1 MTCSR
6 VWWTP
11 VLALFVTLSIQPLF
25 AQELPV
31 SAPLT
36 GEFLYLQAETVQTS
50 RLPNLLDS
58 EEQFFQGDEVRVLI
72 LDKPLDRGVKD
83 DLENI
88 GVELLDYLPLNS
100 FTVRL
105 DGVSRQRLDR
115 VEAVIRVVDYSDGW
129 RLQPGILEKMGTH
142 QQPVRRELDEQGL
155 LALIVSLHPGSDLEQ
170 AIVALR
176 ELQVNVALVERVG
189 RHDEI
194 SVIST
199 PTQLGQIAQLKEVLF
214 IEDAPDITL
223 RNNTTRWIVQT
234 NLTNQTPVYSNGI
247 HGEGQVI
254 GVLDGRVDQNHCS
267 FPAGKIVAY
276 NSSIGADT
284 HGTHVAGTAAGNN
297 NSNTDSRGIAY
308 EAGLVVNTIPAFTEA
323 GITSRLNTHHG
334 QGGRLHTNSWGNDGT
349 TSYDSLARGFDVFLR
364 NNEESFVCL
373 AVTNGAVL
381 RNPENAKNL
390 LAVGASQDTPSQ
402 ANHCSGG
409 VGPTS
414 DGRRKPEVYAP
425 GCGTQ
430 SSQANTACGT
440 TGLTGTSMACPAV
453 AGASALVRQYYVDG
467 YYPGGSPNAADSIVP
482 TGALIKATVINSA
495 VDMAGVGGYPSNL
508 EGWGRVRID
517 DPLFF
522 TGDARALGVL
532 DDVRNVDG
540 LNTGQVITYNVN
552 VISSAQDLRLTVAWT
567 DVAATAGT
575 AFASVND
582 LDLEVTSPGGTLFR
596 GNVFSG
602 GFSTTGGTKDDRNNV
617 EQVHIDN
624 PATGAWTVT
633 IRAAAVNSGSQGY
646 SIVASGDIQLAP
658 PDCNGN
664 GVPDEADIAGG
675 VSSDCDGNSIPDEC
689 QEDCNQNGIADT
701 CDITAG
707 TSIDCDGN
715 SVPDECQPDCNNNG
729 VADACDI
736 SGGLEA
742 DCDGNAVPDSCD
754 IASGAGDCD
763 NNGAIDT
770 CEIVGGADDC
780 NFNGSLDGCDIASG
794 TSVDCN
800 GNGIP
805 DECDAVSVNTYTSSP
820 AAPVPPDASDNIV
833 VADAG
838 TILDL
843 DVQLNITHT
852 FIGDLVIDVSS
863 PAGTTVRLHD
873 EAGADADNI
882 NTTYNDDG
890 AGTAP
895 AQALSAV
902 DGQQKQGSWT
912 LLVTDVFPGAD
923 DGVINTWGLVIEA
936 QGAGFND
943 CNNNGAADE
952 CEIASGTA
960 ADCNANDV
968 PDSCDIASGTST
980 DTNGNGIPD
989 ECDIADCNNNGIPDA
1004 QDIASGTESDCN
1016 ANTIPDSCDIADG
1029 AVDCDLDGVLDSCEL
1044 ISGSGQDCNSNG
1056 TLDNCDIAS
1065 GTSADD
1071 NSNGIP
1077 DSCEVIQFIRGD
1089 ANTDAAVNI
1098 ADVVFMLV
1106 FLFDNGIDSNCS
1118 DTLDCN
1124 DDGAR
1129 DISDP
1134 VQLLSYL
1141 FDTGTDLPA
1150 PSPGCGDDPTV
1161 DTISC
1166 DSYPPCP

>member
-1 MTCSR
+1 MTFSR

-11 VLALFVTLSIQPLF
+11 VLLLLFILSCQPLF

-31 SAPLT
+31 GAPLVS
-36 GEFLYLQAETVQTS
+36 EFLYLQADTVQTS
-50 RLPNLLDS
+50 RLPDLLDLEDPYFRGTEVKVLVLDQPLSS
-58 EEQFFQGDEVRVLI
+58 ELQTA
-72 LDKPLDRGVKD
+72 
-83 DLENI
+83 LENL
-88 GVELLDYLPLNS
+88 GVILLDYLPLNS

-105 DGVSRQRLDR
+105 DGVSRLELGRIP
-115 VEAVIRVVDYSDGW
+115 AVIRVIEFSASW
-129 RLQPGILEKMGTH
+129 RLQPGIIEKLGTH

-155 LALIVSLHPGSDLEQ
+155 LALIVSLHPGADLEQ
-170 AIVALR
+170 AMIALR
-176 ELQVNVALVERVG
+176 EIKATVAMVERIG
-189 RHDEI
+189 HHDEI
-194 SVIST
+194 SVIAT
-199 PTQLGQIAQLKEVLF
+199 PEQLGRIVELEQVLF

-223 RNNTTRWIVQT
+223 RNSTTRWIVQS

-247 HGEGQVI
+247 HGEGQVV

-267 FPAGKIVAY
+267 FPTGKILAY
-276 NSSIGADT
+276 NSSIGAES

-297 NSNTDSRGIAY
+297 GTSSDSRGIAY

-323 GITSRLNTHHG
+323 GIVNRLNTHHG

-364 NNEESFVCL
+364 SNEESFVCL
-373 AVTNGAVL
+373 AVTNGATL

-390 LAVGASQDTPSQ
+390 LAVGATQDTPSQ
-402 ANHCSGG
+402 GSHCSGG

-425 GCGTQ
+425 GCSTQ
-430 SSQANTACGT
+430 SSQANSACSTIGM
-440 TGLTGTSMACPAV
+440 TGTSMACPAV

-467 YYPGGSPNAADSIVP
+467 YYPSGSPNGADALVP

-495 VDMAGVGGYPSNL
+495 VDMTGVGGYPSNL
-508 EGWGRVRID
+508 EGWGRIRID

-522 TGDARALGVL
+522 AGDARSLGVL
-532 DDVRNVDG
+532 DDVRNADG
-540 LNTGQVITYNVN
+540 LNTAQEMSYNVN
-552 VISSAQDLRLTVAWT
+552 VVNSAQVLRITAAWT
-567 DVAATAGT
+567 DVAATAGS

-602 GFSTTGGTKDDRNNV
+602 GFSSSGGTKDDRNNV
-617 EQVHIDN
+617 EQVHINN
-624 PATGAWTVT
+624 PATGAWTVR

-646 SIVASGDIQLAP
+646 SVIASGAIQLAP
-658 PDCNGN
+658 PDCNSN
-664 GVPDEADIAGG
+664 GIPDEADIAGG
-675 VSSDCDGNSIPDEC
+675 VSSDCDGNSVPDEC
-689 QEDCNQNGIADT
+689 QEDCNQNGIADP

-707 TSIDCDGN
+707 TSTDCDGN
-715 SVPDECQPDCNNNG
+715 GVPDECQPDCNNNG

-736 SGGLEA
+736 NGGLES
-742 DCDGNAVPDSCD
+742 DCDGNTVPDSCD

-763 NNGAIDT
+763 GNGAIDT
-770 CEIVGGADDC
+770 CEIAGGASDC
-780 NFNGSLDGCDIASG
+780 NFNGALDSCDISSG

-800 GNGIP
+800 ANGIP
-805 DECDAVSVNTYTSSP
+805 DECDAVSVNTYTSNP
-820 AAPVPPDASDNIV
+820 AAPVPPNVSDNLI

-843 DVQLNITHT
+843 DVQLNITHP
-852 FIGDLVIDVSS
+852 FIGDLIVDVSS
-863 PAGTTVRLHD
+863 PAGTTVRLHNETGTD
-873 EAGADADNI
+873 GDNI
-882 NTTYNDDG
+882 NTTYDDDG
-890 AGTAP
+890 TGTVP
-895 AQALSAV
+895 TQPLSAV
-902 DGQQKQGSWT
+902 DGQQKQGTWN
-912 LLVTDVFPGAD
+912 LAVTDVFPAAD
-923 DGVINTWGLVIEA
+923 DGVVNTWALVIQA

-943 CNNNGAADE
+943 CNGNGAADE

-980 DTNGNGIPD
+980 DTNANGIPD
-989 ECDIADCNNNGIPDA
+989 ECDLTDCNNNGIPDA

-1016 ANTIPDSCDIADG
+1016 SNAIPDSCDIAG
-1029 AVDCDLDGVLDSCEL
+1029 GSVDCDLDGVLDSCEL

-1065 GTSADD
+1065 GTSTDA
-1071 NSNGIP
+1071 NNNGIP
-1077 DSCEVIQFIRGD
+1077 DSCEVVQFVRGD
-1089 ANTDAAVNI
+1089 ANVDAGVNI

-1106 FLFDNGIDSNCS
+1106 FLFDSGSDSICS
-1118 DTLDCN
+1118 DTIDCN
-1124 DDGAR
+1124 DDGSR

-1150 PSPGCGDDPTV
+1150 PSPGCGGDPTA
-1161 DTISC
+1161 DSISC